1 MGHAV
6 RYEGPEKLVW
16 RGRPVSLKRAVANLV
31 ENAVRYGGSATV
43 GLAAGEEATITVADE
58 GPGIP
63 ADRLEDVFEPFVRLE
78 TSRSRE
84 TGGVGLG
91 LVRCGPGGARLVRL
105 GLGLGLGRR
114 GLDRR
119 AARPGAAGGCIGRRR
134 GRKQILLD
142 LRNLGRRPVRTALTA
157 LGLALVVFLL
167 LLVVGFVRGLE
178 LSLQQS
184 GDPEV
189 VLLHNANAA
198 ENLEKV
204 VAGVLRTMAEVGRT
218 AGVTLTSFE
227 PYALE
232 VAMRLAPDQPRG
244 FIGAWTDEESFA
256 IAERYAVSRAAI
268 NLDHATPEIVAR
280 ARAAGYYTV
289 GWPCNSPEAAERVRA
304 CGFDAVC
311 TDMPSTIAPL
321 FGRQVGAPTP

>member
-1 MGHAV
+1 MNTSPDPAN
-6 RYEGPEKLVW
+6 RIEIEI
-16 RGRPVSLKRAVANLV
+16 VSHR
-31 ENAVRYGGSATV
+31 
-43 GLAAGEEATITVADE
+43 
-58 GPGIP
+58 
-63 ADRLEDVFEPFVRLE
+63 
-78 TSRSRE
+78 
-84 TGGVGLG
+84 
-91 LVRCGPGGARLVRL
+91 GARFEAPENTLAGFAYALRL
-105 GLGLGLGRR
+105 GMTTVEF
-114 GLDRR
+114 D
-119 AARPGAAGGCIGRRR
+119 
-134 GRKQILLD
+134 
-142 LRNLGRRPVRTALTA
+142 VHLTKDD
-157 LGLALVVFLL
+157 ALVVIHDAT
-167 LLVVGFVRGLE
+167 VDRTTNGSGAVGEMTLAEIRALDAR
-178 LSLQQS
+178 SIHT
-184 GDPEV
+184 DWPEPCPV
-189 VLLHNANAA
+189 PTFEEVLRALDGMPNMEVEIKRDTP

-321 FGRQVGAPTP
+321 VGRQVSAPTP